1 MNRAVTEAFLAEPR
15 ITLLTANRGGKE
27 PLVVAVWHEYRAGR
41 FFIWSAAADA
51 KVTLVRRNPAVTLCV
66 QDERRPYKSVIVRG
80 RAEVMPGLDRDL
92 ARRLATRY
100 VEPKEMGSFM
110 RWIESESDTS
120 NVVIV
125 VTPTAW
131 RAADYAEGRD
141 AADHAPWIP
150 DADFR

>member
-1 MNRAVTEAFLAEPR
+1 MNRAVTEAFLAGPR
-15 ITLLTANRGGKE
+15 IMLLTANRNGKE

-41 FFIWSAAADA
+41 FFIWSAAGDA

-80 RAEVMPGLDRDL
+80 RADVVPGLDRDL

-100 VEPKEMGSFM
+100 VAPQEMEGFT
-110 RWIESESDTS
+110 RWIDSESDTG

-131 RAADYAEGRD
+131 RAADYGEGRD